1 MRPRRTSRR
10 RPARRRPARRSR
22 KQGQQQDQ
30 HIALLVAAVVAAVV
44 AVSLAVAAVRWLLV
58 HWWVLALAGVIAA
71 VVAGWWFQQV
81 RQRAE
86 WARVRAR
93 ALRLR
98 IAEIDALDHRAFEFA
113 VRDLMRRDGCT
124 AEQLGG
130 AGDNACDVRAVDP
143 ADRVWAIQCKHR
155 RDGDRGSAVGVGVL
169 QQVNGTARQ
178 IHGADIAVV
187 LTNGRF
193 SSKAVPWGRQHRIHL
208 VDRNTLGEWAAGSRP
223 LWDLLDR
230 IPPPRRST
238 ALS

>member
-1 MRPRRTSRR
+1 MC
-10 RPARRRPARRSR
+10 
-22 KQGQQQDQ
+22 
-30 HIALLVAAVVAAVV
+30 AAVVV
-44 AVSLAVAAVRWLLV
+44 LQWLLS
-58 HWWVLALAGVIAA
+58 HWWILLGLGVLAAAAGAFVGQRA
-71 VVAGWWFQQV
+71 

-86 WARVRAR
+86 WERARSR

-98 IAEIDALDHRAFEFA
+98 IAELDALDHRSFEFA
-113 VRDLMRRDGCT
+113 IRDLMRRDGCA

-143 ADRVWAIQCKHR
+143 SGRIWAVQCKHR
-155 RDGDRGSAVGVGVL
+155 RDGDQGSAVGVGVL

-178 IHGADIAVV
+178 IHGAEVAVV

-193 SSKAVPWGRQHRIHL
+193 SSKAVPWGREHRIHL
-208 VDRNTLGEWAAGSRP
+208 VDRRLLAEWAAGSRP

-230 IPPPRRST
+230 IPPPRHPS

>member
-1 MRPRRTSRR
+1 MSRRPVRRT
-10 RPARRRPARRSR
+10 ARRRPSRRSR
-22 KQGQQQDQ
+22 KKDEQV
-30 HIALLVAAVVAAVV
+30 ALLVAAVVTVGLVAAV
-44 AVSLAVAAVRWLLV
+44 VRWLLA
-58 HWWVLALAGVIAA
+58 HWWLLLLAA
-71 VVAGWWFQQV
+71 VVIVVAGGLWLRQA

-86 WARVRAR
+86 WERVRAR

-98 IAEIDALDHRAFEFA
+98 IAELDALDHRAFEFA
-113 VRDLMRRDGCT
+113 IRDLMRRDGCK

-143 ADRVWAIQCKHR
+143 AGRVWAIQCKHR
-155 RDGDRGSAVGVGVL
+155 RDGDGGAAVGVGVL

-178 IHGADIAVV
+178 IHGADIAVI

-193 SSKAVPWGRQHRIHL
+193 TSKAIPWGKDHRIHL
-208 VDRNTLGEWAAGSRP
+208 VDRRVLAEWAAGSRP

-230 IPPPRRST
+230 IPPPRRPT

>member
-1 MRPRRTSRR
+1 MRRRGPVRRSRR
-10 RPARRRPARRSR
+10 RAQPLPLWLKVGAAMC
-22 KQGQQQDQ
+22 
-30 HIALLVAAVVAAVV
+30 AAVVA
-44 AVSLAVAAVRWLLV
+44 LQWLLA
-58 HWWVLALAGVIAA
+58 HWWVLLGLGVLA
-71 VVAGWWFQQV
+71 AGAGAFVGQRV

-86 WARVRAR
+86 WERARSR

-98 IAEIDALDHRAFEFA
+98 IAELDALDHRSFEFA
-113 VRDLMRRDGCT
+113 IRDLMRRDGCA

-143 ADRVWAIQCKHR
+143 SGRIWAVQCKHR
-155 RDGDRGSAVGVGVL
+155 RDGDQGSAVGVGVL

-178 IHGADIAVV
+178 IHGADVAVV

-193 SSKAVPWGRQHRIHL
+193 SSKAVPWGREHRIHL
-208 VDRNTLGEWAAGSRP
+208 VDRRLLAEWAAGSRP

-230 IPPPRRST
+230 IPPPRRPS

>member
-1 MRPRRTSRR
+1 MMSRRPVRRTAHR
-10 RPARRRPARRSR
+10 RPARRPR
-22 KQGQQQDQ
+22 KRDQ
-30 HIALLVAAVVAAVV
+30 PVVLLVATVAAVG
-44 AVSLAVAAVRWLLV
+44 LA
-58 HWWVLALAGVIAA
+58 AA
-71 VVAGWWFQQV
+71 VVQWLLAHWWILALTALVASGAGGLWF
-81 RQRAE
+81 RQARRRAE

-113 VRDLMRRDGCT
+113 VRDLMRRDGCK
-124 AEQLGG
+124 AERLGG

-143 ADRVWAIQCKHR
+143 VGRVWAIQCKHR
-155 RDGDRGSAVGVGVL
+155 RNGERGSAVGVGVL

-193 SSKAVPWGRQHRIHL
+193 SSKAVPWGKQHRIHL
-208 VDRNTLGEWAAGSRP
+208 VDRHVLGQWAAGPRP

-230 IPPPRRST
+230 LPPRHRPPT
-238 ALS
+238 LP

>member
-1 MRPRRTSRR
+1 MSGR
-10 RPARRRPARRSR
+10 RPARRPARRSK
-22 KQGQQQDQ
+22 KQDDQ
-30 HIALLVAAVVAAVV
+30 LALLGAGVLGIGLVITVVHWLLVHWWIILVAAVVAAV
-44 AVSLAVAAVRWLLV
+44 AGGLWL
-58 HWWVLALAGVIAA
+58 
-71 VVAGWWFQQV
+71 QQA

-86 WARVRAR
+86 WERVRAR
-93 ALRLR
+93 ALRMR
-98 IAEIDALDHRAFEFA
+98 IVELDALDHRAFEFA
-113 VRDLMRRDGCT
+113 IRDLMRRDGCQ

-143 ADRVWAIQCKHR
+143 MGRVWAIQCKHR

-178 IHGADIAVV
+178 VHGADVAVV

-193 SSKAVPWGRQHRIHL
+193 SSKAIPWGAEHRIHL
-208 VDRNTLGEWAAGSRP
+208 VDRRLLGEWAAGSRP

-230 IPPPRRST
+230 IPPPRRPT

>member
-1 MRPRRTSRR
+1 MSGWRPARRS
-10 RPARRRPARRSR
+10 ARRRPARRSK
-22 KQGQQQDQ
+22 KQDDQ
-30 HIALLVAAVVAAVV
+30 LALLGVVVLGIGLVITVVHWLLVHWWIILIAAVVAAV
-44 AVSLAVAAVRWLLV
+44 AGGLWL
-58 HWWVLALAGVIAA
+58 
-71 VVAGWWFQQV
+71 QQA

-86 WARVRAR
+86 WERVRAR
-93 ALRLR
+93 ALRMR
-98 IAEIDALDHRAFEFA
+98 IAELDALDHRAFEFA
-113 VRDLMRRDGCT
+113 IRDLMRRDGCQ

-143 ADRVWAIQCKHR
+143 MGRVWAIQCKHR

-178 IHGADIAVV
+178 IHGADVAVV

-193 SSKAVPWGRQHRIHL
+193 SSKAIPWGAEHRIHL
-208 VDRNTLGEWAAGSRP
+208 VDRRLLREWAAGSRP

-230 IPPPRRST
+230 IPPPRRPT

>member
-1 MRPRRTSRR
+1 M
-10 RPARRRPARRSR
+10 
-22 KQGQQQDQ
+22 
-30 HIALLVAAVVAAVV
+30 LVAAVVAIG
-44 AVSLAVAAVRWLLV
+44 LVAAVVQWLLV
-58 HWWVLALAGVIAA
+58 HWWVLVLVVLVAAG
-71 VVAGWWFQQV
+71 AGGLWFRQV
-81 RQRAE
+81 QQRAA
-86 WARVRAR
+86 WVRVRAQ

-113 VRDLMRRDGCT
+113 IRDLMSRDGGQ

-143 ADRVWAIQCKHR
+143 AGRVWAIQCKHR

-193 SSKAVPWGRQHRIHL
+193 SSKAIPWGREHRIHL
-208 VDRNTLGEWAAGSRP
+208 VDRRMLGEWAAGSRP

-230 IPPPRRST
+230 IPPPRRPT
-238 ALS
+238 QLS

>member
-1 MRPRRTSRR
+1 M
-10 RPARRRPARRSR
+10 
-22 KQGQQQDQ
+22 
-30 HIALLVAAVVAAVV
+30 VAAAVQ
-44 AVSLAVAAVRWLLV
+44 WLLA
-58 HWWVLALAGVIAA
+58 HWWVLLLAA
-71 VVAGWWFQQV
+71 VGAAVAGGLWLRQV

-86 WARVRAR
+86 WERAR
-93 ALRLR
+93 TQALRMR
-98 IAEIDALDHRAFEFA
+98 IAELDALDHRAFEFA
-113 VRDLMRRDGCT
+113 IRDLMRRDGCR
-124 AEQLGG
+124 AERLGG

-143 ADRVWAIQCKHR
+143 AGRVWAIQCKHR

-193 SSKAVPWGRQHRIHL
+193 TSKAVPWGQEHRIHL
-208 VDRNTLGEWAAGSRP
+208 VDRRLLGEWVAGSRP

-230 IPPPRRST
+230 IPPARRPT

>member
-1 MRPRRTSRR
+1 MSGRRPAR
-10 RPARRRPARRSR
+10 RPARRRPARRSK
-22 KQGQQQDQ
+22 KQDDQ
-30 HIALLVAAVVAAVV
+30 LALLGAGVLALGLIITVVH
-44 AVSLAVAAVRWLLV
+44 WLLV
-58 HWWVLALAGVIAA
+58 HWWILLIAAVIAALAG
-71 VVAGWWFQQV
+71 GLWLQQA

-86 WARVRAR
+86 WERVRAR
-93 ALRLR
+93 ALRMR
-98 IAEIDALDHRAFEFA
+98 IAELDALDHRAFEFA
-113 VRDLMRRDGCT
+113 VRDLMRRDGCQ

-143 ADRVWAIQCKHR
+143 MGRVWAIQCKHR

-178 IHGADIAVV
+178 IHGADVAVV

-193 SSKAVPWGRQHRIHL
+193 SSKAIPWGSEHRIHL
-208 VDRNTLGEWAAGSRP
+208 VDRRLLGEWAAGSRP

-230 IPPPRRST
+230 IPPPRRPT

>member
-1 MRPRRTSRR
+1 M
-10 RPARRRPARRSR
+10 AAVVAV
-22 KQGQQQDQ
+22 G
-30 HIALLVAAVVAAVV
+30 LVAAVVQ
-44 AVSLAVAAVRWLLV
+44 WLLA
-58 HWWVLALAGVIAA
+58 HWWVLIFAVLIAA
-71 VVAGWWFQQV
+71 GAAGLWLQQA

-86 WARVRAR
+86 WERVRAR

-98 IAEIDALDHRAFEFA
+98 IAELDSLDHRAFEFA
-113 VRDLMRRDGCT
+113 IRDLMRRDGCE

-130 AGDNACDVRAVDP
+130 AGDNACDVRATDP
-143 ADRVWAIQCKHR
+143 VGRVWAIQCKHR
-155 RDGDRGSAVGVGVL
+155 RDGDHGSAVGVGVL

-193 SSKAVPWGRQHRIHL
+193 SSKAVPWGREHRIHL
-208 VDRNTLGEWAAGSRP
+208 VDRRVLGEWAAGSRP

-230 IPPPRRST
+230 IPPPRRPT

>member
-1 MRPRRTSRR
+1 M
-10 RPARRRPARRSR
+10 AV
-22 KQGQQQDQ
+22 GM
-30 HIALLVAAVVAAVV
+30 VAAAVQ
-44 AVSLAVAAVRWLLV
+44 WLLA
-58 HWWVLALAGVIAA
+58 HWWVLLLAA
-71 VVAGWWFQQV
+71 VGAAVAGGLWLQQA

-86 WARVRAR
+86 WERAR
-93 ALRLR
+93 TQALRMR
-98 IAEIDALDHRAFEFA
+98 IAELDVLDHRAFEFA
-113 VRDLMRRDGCT
+113 IRDLMRRDGCR
-124 AEQLGG
+124 AERLGG

-143 ADRVWAIQCKHR
+143 AGRVWAIQCKHR

-193 SSKAVPWGRQHRIHL
+193 TSKAVPWGQEHRIHL
-208 VDRNTLGEWAAGSRP
+208 VDRRLLGEWAAGSRP

-230 IPPPRRST
+230 IPPARRPT

>member
-1 MRPRRTSRR
+1 M
-10 RPARRRPARRSR
+10 AAVVAV
-22 KQGQQQDQ
+22 G
-30 HIALLVAAVVAAVV
+30 LVAAVVQ
-44 AVSLAVAAVRWLLV
+44 WLLA
-58 HWWVLALAGVIAA
+58 HWWVLILAALIAA
-71 VVAGWWFQQV
+71 GAAALWFQQA

-86 WARVRAR
+86 WERVRAR

-113 VRDLMRRDGCT
+113 IRDLMHRDGCE
-124 AEQLGG
+124 AERLGG
-130 AGDNACDVRAVDP
+130 AGDNACDVRAIDP
-143 ADRVWAIQCKHR
+143 VGRVWAIQCKHR

-178 IHGADIAVV
+178 IHGADVAVV

-193 SSKAVPWGRQHRIHL
+193 SSKAVPWGREHRIHL
-208 VDRNTLGEWAAGSRP
+208 VDRRVLGEWAAGSRP

-230 IPPPRRST
+230 LPPPRRPK

>member
-1 MRPRRTSRR
+1 MSRR
-10 RPARRRPARRSR
+10 RPVRRTARRRTVRRSK
-22 KQGQQQDQ
+22 KQDEQ
-30 HIALLVAAVVAAVV
+30 IALLAAGVVVIAVVIAVVQWLLAHWWILILAAAVASVV
-44 AVSLAVAAVRWLLV
+44 GGL
-58 HWWVLALAGVIAA
+58 WV
-71 VVAGWWFQQV
+71 QQA

-86 WARVRAR
+86 WERVRAR

-98 IAEIDALDHRAFEFA
+98 IAELDALDHRAFEFA
-113 VRDLMRRDGCT
+113 IRDLMRRDGCQ

-143 ADRVWAIQCKHR
+143 AGRVWAIQCKHR

-178 IHGADIAVV
+178 IHGADVAVV

-193 SSKAVPWGRQHRIHL
+193 SSKAVPWGAEHRIHL
-208 VDRNTLGEWAAGSRP
+208 VDRRVLGEWAAGSRP
-223 LWDLLDR
+223 LWELLDR
-230 IPPPRRST
+230 IPPPRRPT

>member
-1 MRPRRTSRR
+1 MRARRTSRR
-10 RPARRRPARRSR
+10 RPARRRPARRRPARRSR
-22 KQGQQQDQ
+22 KQDQ
-30 HIALLVAAVVAAVV
+30 HIALLVAAVAAVG
-44 AVSLAVAAVRWLLV
+44 LAVAVVRWLLV
-58 HWWVLALAGVIAA
+58 HWWVLVLAGVIAA
-71 VVAGWWFQQV
+71 VVAGWWFQQM

-113 VRDLMRRDGCT
+113 VRDLMRRDGCR

-130 AGDNACDVRAVDP
+130 AGDDACDVRAVDP
-143 ADRVWAIQCKHR
+143 AGRVWAIQCKHR

-193 SSKAVPWGRQHRIHL
+193 SSKAVPWGKQHRIHL

-230 IPPPRRST
+230 IPPPRRPT